1 MIPARFDYEVAE
13 SPAHAVELLGS
24 REDAKLLAGG
34 HSLIPLLRL
43 RFARPS
49 LLVDIGRLGDLSYVR
64 DAGEWLAIGALTRYK
79 ALQDDPLI
87 QEHCPIVSHTAGL
100 VGDPQVRHRG
110 TIGGSLAHCDPA
122 SDFPAVILALEA
134 ELVIVGPAG
143 ERTVPA
149 AEFFQGVFESA
160 LGPDDLLT
168 EIRVPKLG
176 AWSGWSYLKFTRR
189 AQDWATVG
197 VAALVRRD
205 NGSVGDARVAL
216 TNMGAIPLRATATES
231 AILAGED
238 DPARHVAEGTEPT
251 TDTSASAEF
260 RAHLARVVG
269 RRAIEEATQR

>member
-1 MIPARFDYEVAE
+1 MIPAPFDYEVAE
-13 SPAHAVELLGS
+13 SAEQAVTLLGT

-49 LLVDIGRLGDLSYVR
+49 LLIDIGRIAELSYVR

-100 VGDPQVRHRG
+100 IGDAQVRHRG

-122 SDFPAVILALEA
+122 SDFPAVILALGA
-134 ELVIVGPAG
+134 ELTIAGPEG
-143 ERTVPA
+143 ERMVPA
-149 AEFFQGVFESA
+149 AEFFQGVFDSA
-160 LGPDDLLT
+160 VGAGELLT

-176 AWSGWSYLKFTRR
+176 AWTGWSYLKFTRR

-197 VAALVRRD
+197 VAALVRRE
-205 NGSVGDARVAL
+205 NGGVDDARIAL
-216 TNMGAIPLRATATES
+216 TNMGPTPQRAEAAEQALRA
-231 AILAGED
+231 GDD
-238 DPARHVAEGTEPT
+238 DPAALLAEGTDPP
-251 TDTSASAEF
+251 TDTGASAEF
-260 RAHLARVVG
+260 RAHLARVIG
-269 RRAIEEATQR
+269 RRAIEEAMLK